1 MKRVV
6 TVIRQLF
13 VFFMLLLSFSLIW
26 CINNFGNIGLNEIVF
41 TLNMPLKG
49 TANSYFVSYFW
60 YTFMPTVIFFVIQ
73 FILKFYPRKISY
85 SLNISFGSHTMH
97 IGVLPIKLNGIV
109 WTLVMVIWFSQI
121 IGVANDNFELYA
133 YLKSQMEASEL
144 IEKEYVDA
152 ADTNIT
158 FPEKKRNLI
167 FIFME
172 SAETSYMDKANGGL
186 MDENLILEM
195 TNLAK
200 ENISFSHSELLEGAT
215 VAPACGW
222 TMAGLMAQTSGM
234 PLKLFKYQDNT
245 GGVDNSMGK
254 YASFMPGITSLGEI
268 LEKEGYHNFFM
279 AGSDFEYAGRKDYF
293 TQHGNYEI
301 WDYNSA
307 VAEGKIP
314 AGYEEGWGFE
324 DVKLYEYAKKEL
336 TELAARQ
343 EPFNFSMLTVDTHA
357 GGGYRCELCPDIYG
371 DNQYANA
378 WVCASRQ
385 VYDFV
390 EWIKQ
395 QDFYEDTV
403 ICITGDHSSMQV
415 GFLDDYAYDK
425 HEGDTVRKVY
435 NVFINTEAEPVS
447 MINRKF
453 TTLDIFPT
461 VLASLGAEIGGER
474 LGLGT
479 NLFSDVPTLAET
491 YGYEELFA
499 ELNKKSRFYDNNIL
513 YPKK

>member
-1 MKRVV
+1 MKRIV
-6 TVIRQLF
+6 TVVRQLI
-13 VFFMLLLSFSLIW
+13 VFFMLILSLSLIW

-49 TANSYFVSYFW
+49 AADSYFVSYFW
-60 YTFMPTVIFFVIQ
+60 CALVPAAVLFAIQ
-73 FILKFYPRKISY
+73 LILKFYPKKTSY
-85 SLNISFGSHTMH
+85 SLKISFGSHIMH
-97 IGVLPIKLNGIV
+97 IGVLPIKMNGIV
-109 WTLVMVIWFSQI
+109 WLLVIVIWLSQI
-121 IGVANDNFELYA
+121 IGIANDNFELYA
-133 YLKSQMEASEL
+133 YVKSQIEASEL

-152 ADTNIT
+152 ADAIIK

-172 SAETSYMDKANGGL
+172 SAETSYMDKTNGGL
-186 MDENLILEM
+186 MDENIIPEM
-195 TNLAK
+195 TRLAK
-200 ENISFSHSELLEGAT
+200 ENISFSHSELLEGAA

-234 PLKLFKYQDNT
+234 PLKLFKYQDNV
-245 GGVDNSMGK
+245 GGVDNSMEK
-254 YASFMPGITSLGEI
+254 YASFMPGLTSLGEI
-268 LEKEGYHNFFM
+268 LEKEGYRNFFM
-279 AGSDFEYAGRKDYF
+279 AGSDFAYGGRTDYF

-301 WDYNSA
+301 WDYSNA
-307 VAEGKIP
+307 VAEGKIS
-314 AGYEEGWGFE
+314 AGYKEGWGFE
-324 DVKLYEYAKKEL
+324 DVKLYAFAKEKL
-336 TELAARQ
+336 TEIASKQ

-357 GGGYRCELCPDIYG
+357 GGGYRCELCPDTYG
-371 DNQYANA
+371 ANQYANA
-378 WVCASRQ
+378 WLCASSQ

-415 GFLDDYAYDK
+415 GFLEEYAYEK
-425 HEGDTVRKVY
+425 HEGETVRKVY
-435 NVFINTEAEPVS
+435 NVFINTEVEPVS
-447 MINRKF
+447 MVNRQF

-461 VLASLGAEIGGER
+461 TLASLGAEIEGER
-474 LGLGT
+474 LGIGT
-479 NLFSDVPTLAET
+479 NLFSDVPTLAEK

-513 YPKK
+513 YPEK

>member
-1 MKRVV
+1 MKGLAAVV
-6 TVIRQLF
+6 RQFF
-13 VFFMLLLSFSLIW
+13 VFVMLLLSFSLVW
-26 CINNFGNIGLNEIVF
+26 CIHHFGNIGLSEIVF

-49 TANSYFVSYFW
+49 TANSYFLSYFLSA
-60 YTFMPTVIFFVIQ
+60 FLPTVILFGIELL
-73 FILKFYPRKISY
+73 LKFYPKKRSYRLTLSY
-85 SLNISFGSHTMH
+85 SGKTMD
-97 IGVLPIKLNGIV
+97 IGILPIRLNGIV
-109 WTLVMVIWFSQI
+109 WLLVMVIWFSQI
-121 IGVANDNFELYA
+121 VGIANDNFELYA
-133 YLKSQMEASEL
+133 YVRSQIEASEL
-144 IEKEYVDA
+144 IENEYADA
-152 ADTNIT
+152 ADVTIR
-158 FPEKKRNLI
+158 FPDQKRNLI

-186 MDENLILEM
+186 MEENIIPEM
-195 TNLAK
+195 TALAK
-200 ENISFSHSELLEGAT
+200 EYISFSHSERLEGAT

-245 GGVDNSMGK
+245 GGVDNSMEK
-254 YASFMPGITSLGEI
+254 YASFMPGLTSLGEI

-279 AGSDFEYAGRKDYF
+279 AGSDFEFAGRKDYF

-314 AGYEEGWGFE
+314 DHYKEGWGFE
-324 DVKLYEYAKKEL
+324 DRKLYAFAKEKL
-336 TELAARQ
+336 TELASEQ
-343 EPFNFSMLTVDTHA
+343 EPFNFSLLTVDTHA
-357 GGGYRCELCPDIYG
+357 GGGYRCELCPDTYG

-378 WVCASRQ
+378 WLCASSQ

-395 QDFYEDTV
+395 QDFYENTV

-415 GFLDDYAYDK
+415 GFLEDYAYEK

-435 NVFINTEAEPVS
+435 NVFINAAIEPVNRT
-447 MINRKF
+447 NRKF
-453 TTLDIFPT
+453 TTLDFFPT
-461 VLASLGAEIGGER
+461 VLGSMGVEIEGER
-474 LGLGT
+474 LGIGT
-479 NLFSDVPTLAET
+479 NLFSDTPTLAEE
-491 YGYEELFA
+491 YGYDVFFA
-499 ELNKKSRFYDNNIL
+499 ELNKKSRFYDNYIL